1 MNQTLVWLDTT
12 ILVGSCIYIWM
23 KEQLKKVLTVALEEK
38 YPEVKNIIIVP
49 NEYIE
54 NKFDCVLNIDYEDFL
69 KMDATELKILV
80 IDYAKYLGA
89 KIDTV
94 VFY

>member
-1 MNQTLVWLDTT
+1 M
-12 ILVGSCIYIWM
+12 I
-23 KEQLKKVLTVALEEK
+23 EQLKKVLTVALEEK
-38 YPEVKNIIIVP
+38 YPEVKNIILVP
-49 NEYIE
+49 NEYVP

-69 KMDATELKILV
+69 NMDAEELKIL
-80 IDYAKYLGA
+80 IKDYARYLGL